1 MKSGCSML
9 SMDAWIGRIDSKR
22 TGRSRMFLALLSR
35 AQDDALAE
43 QIAQNVIIVFELFSG
58 PVILA
63 WEVIRL
69 PFRSCSPRRSV
80 LKYDQPAKT
89 AIANKTT
96 DIWPGI
102 LTSEIVQC
110 SYVNDELLGLGWAL
124 LPYVMREQWLHD
136 ALSFYSTSVFASFQ
150 RAFFKA
156 SVFYER
162 KNCRNSPLIVFGRS
176 SNVSWNAL

>member
-1 MKSGCSML
+1 MAELIRNERGGRECSL
-9 SMDAWIGRIDSKR
+9 PSPLERKN
-22 TGRSRMFLALLSR
+22 
-35 AQDDALAE
+35 DALAE

-63 WEVIRL
+63 WEVEDSVIRL

-80 LKYDQPAKT
+80 LKYDQLAQA

-136 ALSFYSTSVFASFQ
+136 ALSFYSTLNELHAHCIFLLSIAV
-150 RAFFKA
+150 RY
-156 SVFYER
+156 VLLTPDR
-162 KNCRNSPLIVFGRS
+162 
-176 SNVSWNAL
+176 